1 MSSSASL
8 ERPPPT
14 DPLERLLHR
23 AHRDELL
30 PLARLLRVNPEGLG
44 LGDLARVLAQQVC
57 RVGSHGVTNVILRKG
72 EGKPYTAV
80 LADAA
85 RARAIRPASVEA
97 TELALAH
104 SWFAERWE
112 AATPDERARAWAD
125 MGLAD
130 APPAGVEEAVGR
142 ARQSLGRSFDYAL
155 TGVRH
160 VIDTPAG
167 IVALGALLLHP
178 AGCLFRPV
186 LPLFLPLIAWRQ
198 LRPSPEYVGAV
209 LFEVARIRQRVVHRV
224 TIGVVGSPST
234 GKDAAIKALFGID
247 TGNVSPVAGSTKDVA
262 IQRLP
267 GSTALFV
274 VNTPGMG
281 DVMERVTEEA
291 RQVLDHIDLYVYIV
305 NAEGGVQ
312 ARELA
317 DYRRCVATSK
327 PVLALVNKIDV
338 LRPRDQDRYL
348 ADARAKLGA
357 PEAAF
362 LPVAFDPLPQLA
374 PGPIGLDAVHSWM
387 RDALVGL
394 GKDPD
399 ELPPLPAPTA
409 PPDPEADPDVPSPAS
424 APDPASEAP

>member
-1 MSSSASL
+1 MSADAPL
-8 ERPPPT
+8 AAPPE

-30 PLARLLRVNPEGLG
+30 PLAQRLRVNPDGLG
-44 LGDLARVLAQQVC
+44 LGDLARVLAQQVR
-57 RVGSHGVTNVILRKG
+57 RVGSHGLTNILVRKG
-72 EGKPYTAV
+72 EGKPYGDV

-85 RARAIRPASVEA
+85 GAAGIPSAGIEV
-97 TELALAH
+97 TELALARA
-104 SWFAERWE
+104 WFAARWD
-112 AATPDERARAWAD
+112 AARPEERARAWVD
-125 MGLAD
+125 MGLAG
-130 APPAGVEEAVGR
+130 PPPVGSAEAVDIAR
-142 ARQSLGRSFDYAL
+142 ARLGRSFDYAL

-167 IVALGALLLHP
+167 LLALGALFMHP
-178 AGCLFRPV
+178 AGCLLRPLV
-186 LPLFLPLIAWRQ
+186 PILLPYIAWRK
-198 LRPSPEYVGAV
+198 LRPAPEYVGAV
-209 LFEVARIRQRVVHRV
+209 IFEVARIRQRVVHRV

-234 GKDAAIKALFGID
+234 GKDAAVRALFGID
-247 TGNVSPVAGSTKDVA
+247 TGNISPVAGSTREVT

-291 RQVLDHIDLYVYIV
+291 RQVLDHIDLYLYIV

-317 DYRRCVATSK
+317 DYRRCVATGK
-327 PVLALVNKIDV
+327 PVLALVNKVDV
-338 LRPRDQDRYL
+338 LRPRDKERYL
-348 ADARAKLGA
+348 ADARTKLGA
-357 PEAAF
+357 PEAGF

-374 PGPIGLDAVHSWM
+374 PGPIGLAPVHAWM
-387 RDALVGL
+387 AAALEAL

-399 ELPPLPAPTA
+399 ELPPLPAPPG
-409 PPDPEADPDVPSPAS
+409 PPP
-424 APDPASEAP
+424 SEAPPSSPEAP